1 MVPRA
6 RQLEIETLIVEMLED
21 YNLARYPISIRQV
34 AEALKID
41 LIPYSELPPDENQ
54 LAVSA
59 SEDAF
64 SVYKSDFSVAK
75 IAVNDTNGSYFNRS
89 RFSGG
94 HEVGH
99 VHMAHKK
106 DTLNRERE
114 ADYYSGYLLA
124 PHPLILH
131 YCKGAT
137 PHQVANVF
145 GISEDSARV
154 AIGQAKYR
162 LKEGGPWKP
171 HEKWLIEHIE
181 WKGGGLFGR
190 T

>member
-64 SVYKSDFSVAK
+64 SVYNSDFSLL
-75 IAVNDTNGSYFNRS
+75 RS
-89 RFSGG
+89 R
-94 HEVGH
+94 
-99 VHMAHKK
+99 
-106 DTLNRERE
+106 
-114 ADYYSGYLLA
+114 
-124 PHPLILH
+124 
-131 YCKGAT
+131 
-137 PHQVANVF
+137 
-145 GISEDSARV
+145 
-154 AIGQAKYR
+154 
-162 LKEGGPWKP
+162 
-171 HEKWLIEHIE
+171 
-181 WKGGGLFGR
+181 
-190 T
+190 